1 MKNSK
6 QFQLK
11 STPLSYFIISVTLS
25 PGEYLT
31 VEYSAFKKFRK
42 SNITVNWD
50 FVQTPKQVYK

>member
-31 VEYSAFKKFRK
+31 VEYSAFKKFWK

-50 FVQTPKQVYK
+50 FAQTPKQVYK